1 MAALQAAVV
10 VQAVLID
17 GFTDLAADFA
27 TDGAA
32 YQATEGCTGE
42 TAQDGSCRTGE
53 CAESSAQSGTAQCTR
68 CTAGSACECADSAA
82 GIATE
87 VAGFQSWG
95 LALGT
100 GEHENLLENIRGEE
114 TGNRDS
120 KTNRQPQRKSPGC
133 VNTRG

>member
-1 MAALQAAVV
+1 VAALQTAVV

-32 YQATEGCTGE
+32 HQATEGGTGE
-42 TAQDGSCRTGE
+42 TAEDGSGGACKGTERDAHSGAAQRTG
-53 CAESSAQSGTAQCTR
+53 CTTGGSCDSTDGT
-68 CTAGSACECADSAA
+68 A

-100 GEHENLLENIRGEE
+100 SKHGNLLERTCGLKNQGTE
-114 TGNRDS
+114 TE
-120 KTNRQPQRKSPGC
+120 RQTGSPKAKAPGA
-133 VNTRG
+133 

>member
-10 VQAVLID
+10 IQAVLID

-32 YQATEGCTGE
+32 DQATEGGTGE
-42 TAQDGSCRTGE
+42 TAKDRPHGARKRTE
-53 CAESSAQSGTAQCTR
+53 RDTQSGTAQCTG
-68 CTAGSACECADSAA
+68 CTAGSACDSTDGTT

-100 GEHENLLENIRGEE
+100 GEHGNLLERTCG
-114 TGNRDS
+114 
-120 KTNRQPQRKSPGC
+120 
-133 VNTRG
+133 

>member
-1 MAALQAAVV
+1 MAAFQAAVV
-10 VQAVLID
+10 GEAVLID

-32 YQATEGCTGE
+32 HQATEGRTGE
-42 TAQDGSCRTGE
+42 TAQDGSGRTGE

-68 CTAGSACECADSAA
+68 YTAGSACESADGTA

-100 GEHENLLENIRGEE
+100 GKHGNLLERTCVLKNQGTE
-114 TGNRDS
+114 T
-120 KTNRQPQRKSPGC
+120 
-133 VNTRG
+133 